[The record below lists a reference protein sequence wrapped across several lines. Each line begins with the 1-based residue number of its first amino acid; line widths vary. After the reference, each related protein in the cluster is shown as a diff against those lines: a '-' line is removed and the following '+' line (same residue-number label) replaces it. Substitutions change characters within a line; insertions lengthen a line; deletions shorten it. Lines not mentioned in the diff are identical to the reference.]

1 MKWTNYVLLAWV
13 FSLVSCSEE
22 PKQAVGPADTELLFQ
37 LEHALT
43 EAIVQDAFSPPVAS
57 RIYAYC
63 NLATQE
69 VVAHYRD
76 SVSPISANLNGFEN
90 SLISIEGVTDERLVM
105 AYTFAMVANSL
116 VYRDHIM
123 DSALVRIKR
132 SISVDQVI
140 AQRSLV
146 LANSLSMRILGR
158 THIDGYDKTRK
169 MGRYVPMEGNDK
181 WEPTPPKFTDALEPH
196 WGLVRPF
203 TMDSAAQFFIP
214 IDFDFSLDPK
224 SEFYSVTVKEV
235 YDSVMNVNED
245 YRTIAR
251 FWDCNPFLTKQS
263 GHMTY
268 NVRQLTPGGHW
279 IGITEIAC
287 AQKGLDIVE
296 ATDLMAK
303 VSVAMADGFISAWH
317 AKYETNFIRPE
328 TYINRHVDPEW
339 RPILESPHFPEYT
352 SAHSTVSA
360 AAAYV
365 LTEELGEGFQFMD
378 TTEVAFGLP
387 AREFE
392 SFFQASDEASLSRIL
407 GGIHFRPAIEVGMDQ
422 GRMIGAHVLA
432 TSKDQ

>member
-1 MKWTNYVLLAWV
+1 MKWTDYVLFVFVWVLA
-13 FSLVSCSEE
+13 SCSEA
-22 PKQAVGPADTELLFQ
+22 PKQSVEPAAPELLFQ

-63 NLATQE
+63 NLAAQE

-76 SVSPISANLNGFEN
+76 TVLPISRQLNGFEH
-90 SLISIEGVTDERLVM
+90 SAISIEGETDERLVL
-105 AYTFAMVANSL
+105 AYVFSMVANKL
-116 VYRDHIM
+116 VYRDHII
-123 DSALVRIKR
+123 DSTLVRIKN
-132 SISVDQVI
+132 SMNVDLSVDQ
-140 AQRSLV
+140 RSMV
-146 LANSLSMRILGR
+146 LANSLGMRILGR

-169 MGRYVPMEGNDK
+169 LGRYVPLEGDDM

-196 WGLVRPF
+196 WHLTRPF
-203 TMDSAAQFFIP
+203 AMDSASQFFIP
-214 IDFDFSLDPK
+214 IEFDFSLDPE

-235 YDSVMNVNED
+235 YDSVQNVND
-245 YRTIAR
+245 HYRMIAR

-287 AQKGLDIVE
+287 RQNELGIVE

-303 VSVAMADGFISAWH
+303 VSVAMSDGFISAWH
-317 AKYETNFIRPE
+317 AKFETNFIRPE
-328 TYINRHVDPEW
+328 TYINRHIDSEW

-365 LTEELGEGFQFMD
+365 LTQELGEGFQFTD
-378 TTEVAFGLP
+378 TTEVVFGLP
-387 AREFE
+387 ARTFD

-422 GRMIGAHVLA
+422 GRLIGAHVLA
-432 TSKDQ
+432 RVGDH

>member
-1 MKWTNYVLLAWV
+1 MRWTNYIIAVIA
-13 FSLVSCSEE
+13 FALVSCSEH
-22 PKQAVGPADTELLFQ
+22 PKHAAEPADPELLFQ

-57 RIYAYC
+57 RIYSYC
-63 NLATQE
+63 NLAAQE

-76 SVSPISANLNGFEN
+76 KVSPLSSRLTGFEY
-90 SLISIEGVTDERLVM
+90 SAISIEGETDERLVL
-105 AYTFAMVANSL
+105 AYVFSMVANKL
-116 VYRDHIM
+116 VYRDHII
-123 DSALVRIKR
+123 DSTLVRIKN
-132 SISVDQVI
+132 SISVEQSVD
-140 AQRSLV
+140 QRSLV
-146 LANSLSMRILGR
+146 LANALSARVLGR

-169 MGRYVPMEGNDK
+169 LGRYVPLQGGDK

-196 WGLVRPF
+196 WDLIRPF
-203 TMDSAAQFFIP
+203 AMDSASQYFIP
-214 IDFDFSLDPK
+214 IDFDFSLEPE
-224 SEFYSVTVKEV
+224 SEFYSVIVKEV
-235 YDSVMNVNED
+235 YDSVMNVND
-245 YRTIAR
+245 HYRMVAR

-263 GHMTY
+263 GHMSY

-287 AQKGLDIVE
+287 RQNELDITE

-317 AKYETNFIRPE
+317 AKYKTNFIRPE
-328 TYINRHVDPEW
+328 TYINRHIDPEW

-365 LTEELGEGFQFMD
+365 LTQELGEGFQFAD

-387 AREFE
+387 AREFD

-422 GRMIGAHVLA
+422 GRLIGAHVLA
-432 TSKDQ
+432 TLEDQ